1 MTERELSTLHET
13 DYRSGAL
20 PVLPLGIL
28 LSVGLPGAW
37 SHVKRLFKT
46 ATFS

>member
-13 DYRSGAL
+13 DHRSGAL

-28 LSVGLPGAW
+28 LSVGLASLEPTSSKSRFA
-37 SHVKRLFKT
+37 L
-46 ATFS
+46 